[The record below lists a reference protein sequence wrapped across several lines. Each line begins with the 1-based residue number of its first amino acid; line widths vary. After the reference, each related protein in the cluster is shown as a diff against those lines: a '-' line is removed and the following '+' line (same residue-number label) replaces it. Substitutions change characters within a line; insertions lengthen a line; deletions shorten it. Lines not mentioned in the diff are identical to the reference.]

1 MMDRTEVADR
11 ALAHAVEAEL
21 LWEPRLSSTG
31 LVVVAHDGAVTLQG
45 TVESLA
51 ERHAALTAAWRI
63 RGVRALNDT
72 IRIEIHRHHKRSDD
86 EIAAL
91 AAHRFAGNLQIPQNA
106 IRIAVRNGWIT
117 LTGQVGKGFQSQ
129 AAEHDLQGLPGIV
142 GIRNEIVIKTKLP
155 LSDLGDSIGAAIARS
170 RLYDPDAIQV
180 SAQGS
185 VVVLKGRAASPHDRQ
200 IALDTAWAIPGITG
214 IEDDIVLG

>member
-1 MMDRTEVADR
+1 MMDRTEAADR
-11 ALAHAVEAEL
+11 ALADAVEAEL
-21 LWEPRLSSTG
+21 LWEPRLSSAG

-72 IRIEIHRHHKRSDD
+72 IKVEIHRHHKRSDD

-117 LTGQVGKGFQSQ
+117 LTGQVAKGFQSQ
-129 AAEHDLQGLPGIV
+129 AAEHDLRGLPGIV

-155 LSDLGDSIGAAIARS
+155 LSDLGDSIGSAIARS
-170 RLYDPDAIQV
+170 RLYDPGAIQV

>member
-1 MMDRTEVADR
+1 M
-11 ALAHAVEAEL
+11 
-21 LWEPRLSSTG
+21 
-31 LVVVAHDGAVTLQG
+31 
-45 TVESLA
+45 
-51 ERHAALTAAWRI
+51 
-63 RGVRALNDT
+63 
-72 IRIEIHRHHKRSDD
+72 
-86 EIAAL
+86 
-91 AAHRFAGNLQIPQNA
+91 QIPQNA

-170 RLYDPDAIQV
+170 RLYDPGAIQV